1 MTLTFSRKVYL
12 KTSDPSQFSYEATKR
27 PTDTLAEE
35 VPLSRV
41 QISTERQNDNDDN
54 DNQRRCACM

>member
-12 KTSDPSQFSYEATKR
+12 KTSDPSQFSYETTTR

-41 QISTERQNDNDDN
+41 QISSETQNNDDES
-54 DNQRRCACM
+54 QRRCACM